1 MPRMHVKPICRTM
14 RHMVTTGRFQLLL
27 LILLSAVAL
36 AAQAP
41 ATQAGSVTGQLR
53 TLAGAPAIA
62 VRVAAIAAPPVNARR
77 EEGQQYVES
86 TPPVSTALTNNDGR
100 YRLANIP
107 PGRYYILAGA
117 LGEGTFYPSTATE
130 DGATLITIAPGA
142 TTANLDF
149 RILKALGGTV
159 SGRVRPGADP
169 SARERAILSGGKLE
183 ELLEV
188 PVASDGSFGF
198 GHVPAGTYLLSLF
211 PNPPGMSSLVVRVG
225 ERDVDNV
232 ELAPPPTRAVTGR
245 IVVQHGPLPRAKLQF
260 DTPHG
265 QIGATI
271 NPDGTFTTRLHP
283 ARHDVY
289 LGGMPPGYFVTSVRA
304 GSTDASRGL
313 VVGNADVSGVVIT
326 VAAPSRLPRIR
337 GRITG
342 PSTGRALPTTVEATG
357 PIMGTLTTAVRPDGS
372 FEFTAV
378 TPGAYDLR
386 FPQVPDLAP
395 IAVVVDWNDAER
407 QIALPVR

>member
-1 MPRMHVKPICRTM
+1 ML
-14 RHMVTTGRFQLLL
+14 TTGRFQLLL
-27 LILLSAVAL
+27 LMLLSAVAL

-41 ATQAGSVTGQLR
+41 VIQTGSVTGQLR

-130 DGATLITIAPGA
+130 DGATLITIASGA

-149 RILKALGGTV
+149 RILKAFGGTV
-159 SGRVRPGADP
+159 SGHVRPGADS
-169 SARERAILSGGKLE
+169 SAHEKAILSGGKLE

-188 PVASDGSFGF
+188 PVASNGSFGF
-198 GHVPAGTYLLSLF
+198 GHVPTGTYLLSIF
-211 PNPPGMSSLVVRVG
+211 PNPPGMGSLVVRVG
-225 ERDVDNV
+225 ETDVADV
-232 ELAPPPTRAVTGR
+232 ELAPPPTRAVSGR
-245 IVVQHGPLPRAKLQF
+245 IVVQNGPLPRAKLQF
-260 DTPHG
+260 DTPQG

-271 NPDGTFTTRLHP
+271 NPDGTFSTRLHA

-289 LGGMPPGYFVTSVRA
+289 MGGLPSGYSVASIRV
-304 GSTDASRGL
+304 GSQDASRGV

-326 VAAPSRLPRIR
+326 VAAPRRLPRIR

-342 PSTGRALPTTVEATG
+342 LSTARAFPTTVEATG

-386 FPQVPDLAP
+386 LPQVPELAP
-395 IAVVVDWNDAER
+395 ITVVVDWDDTER
-407 QIALPVR
+407 QIAMPVR